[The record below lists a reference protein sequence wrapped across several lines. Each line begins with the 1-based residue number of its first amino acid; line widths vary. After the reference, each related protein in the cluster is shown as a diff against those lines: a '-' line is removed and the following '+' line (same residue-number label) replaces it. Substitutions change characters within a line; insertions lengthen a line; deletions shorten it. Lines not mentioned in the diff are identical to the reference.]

1 MYQHN
6 KHQTTK
12 YTGNQ
17 NSAVTKKGPFCIL
30 YNLYLC
36 LIYQLTKK
44 ENNRRERNHHL
55 SKERKPIRL
64 NQSCIEKYQIQAKQN
79 SAELELFFFFFFFLK
94 NHNAFMP
101 NQLKQNSQDHKEK
114 KTINLNQ
121 LKTPNNQSKL
131 NIHAKSIRS

>member
-1 MYQHN
+1 LYQHN

-44 ENNRRERNHHL
+44 ENIRRERNHHL

-79 SAELELFFFFFFFLK
+79 PDFLLFFKKKKKAQCVHAKPIKAKLTRPQRKK
-94 NHNAFMP
+94 NH
-101 NQLKQNSQDHKEK
+101 
-114 KTINLNQ
+114 
-121 LKTPNNQSKL
+121 QS
-131 NIHAKSIRS
+131 